1 MQKNVQIPYELFL
14 NLIRYHLFDIK
25 ENEAEI
31 RKELENKANA
41 LNAREFYKKSKTG
54 GTEAEREEARR
65 KYLDVRGVP
74 ESFRW

>member
-1 MQKNVQIPYELFL
+1 MQKKVQIPYELFL
-14 NLIRYHLFDIK
+14 NLIRFHLFDIK

-41 LNAREFYKKSKTG
+41 LNAREFYKKSKTAD
-54 GTEAEREEARR
+54 TEAEREEARR

-74 ESFRW
+74 ESFRR